1 MQKKKYNGDY
11 IYIHFTFSVCDAA
24 MRLWECFKQLGKATS
39 ELPVFL
45 FFLLGSNNPI
55 KMNCMNQR

>member
-1 MQKKKYNGDY
+1 MQKEKNTTET

-45 FFLLGSNNPI
+45 FFAGF
-55 KMNCMNQR
+55 K